1 MLTAN
6 IPESEER
13 LRKKA
18 ADVVANWQLIVEH
31 ASLANYYLDR
41 FIFRWWPAWMFKL
54 RMRLFPEILDR
65 RSVHLLKTG
74 KVLAENATPSSSL
87 DKFTAF

>member
-1 MLTAN
+1 
-6 IPESEER
+6 
-13 LRKKA
+13 
-18 ADVVANWQLIVEH
+18 
-31 ASLANYYLDR
+31 
-41 FIFRWWPAWMFKL
+41 
-54 RMRLFPEILDR
+54 MRLFPEILDR